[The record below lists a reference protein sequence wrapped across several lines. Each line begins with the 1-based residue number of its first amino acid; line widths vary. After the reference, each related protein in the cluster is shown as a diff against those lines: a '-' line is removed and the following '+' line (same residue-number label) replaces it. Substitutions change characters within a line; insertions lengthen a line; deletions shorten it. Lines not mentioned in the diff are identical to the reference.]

1 MWSGSTCRSA
11 RDHAVAKTYT
21 ECTVTRFSGR
31 ISVTFSK
38 TPSSPMPEHTAAAV
52 DPAKNATLVLMVPTV
67 PILPTVV
74 RWPQLGDSEPHCMTT
89 PTHMSVSLQ

>member
-67 PILPTVV
+67 PICIADGRALAAAWRLTADG
-74 RWPQLGDSEPHCMTT
+74 RDESEYMH
-89 PTHMSVSLQ
+89 